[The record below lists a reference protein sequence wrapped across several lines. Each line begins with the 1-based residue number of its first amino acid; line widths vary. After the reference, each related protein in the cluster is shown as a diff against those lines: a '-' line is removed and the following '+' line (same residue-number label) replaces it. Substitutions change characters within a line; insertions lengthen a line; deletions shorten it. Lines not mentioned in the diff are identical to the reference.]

1 MKPLSTIAS
10 ELSNPFGLVY
20 ALPKD
25 VLRLTAGEPDF
36 DTPDFIRLAAKRAMD
51 EGFTHYS
58 PASGYEDLKEAVAGK
73 LHRENGISYDY
84 AREIVITPGSSSGIF
99 LAMLSLLDPGDEVL
113 VPDPAWFHYRTLIRC
128 CGAKS
133 VDVPVRFEKDN
144 ASLDLTVAKQ
154 RITSRTKMLILN
166 SPQNP
171 TGVMLSRESIEQ
183 IGDLAEKHDLWILS
197 DEVYEKIVYP
207 PNKHTSPA
215 SLPGLK
221 ERTLTSNGFSKA
233 YAMTGW
239 RVGYLAASREV
250 IEKVAALS
258 GYILNCP
265 SSVSQRAALTA
276 MTDPRMEQAV
286 KAMIARFAKRRDM
299 VMEALDHLP
308 GIKVYPPKGAF
319 YAWIDITGTGMTS
332 EKFSSRLLDEQK
344 VGVMPG
350 SLFGKQGEGHVR
362 ISFATGEDKL
372 QEALERF
379 RIFVANK

>member
-1 MKPLSTIAS
+1 MNPVSALAS
-10 ELSNPFGLVY
+10 GLSNPFGLVY

-36 DTPDFIRLAAKRAMD
+36 DTPDFIRHAAKRAMD

-73 LHRENGISYDY
+73 LHRENGLRYDY

-99 LAMLSLLDPGDEVL
+99 LAMLALLDPGDEVL

-133 VDVPVRFEKDN
+133 VDVPVKFED
-144 ASLDLTVAKQ
+144 ASLDLAEA
-154 RITSRTKMLILN
+154 RRHLTSRTKLLVLN

-171 TGVMLSRESIEQ
+171 TSVMFSRESLEQ

-207 PNKHTSPA
+207 PNKHISPA
-215 SLPGLK
+215 SLPRLK
-221 ERTLTSNGFSKA
+221 DRTLTSNGFSKA

-239 RVGYLAASREV
+239 RVGYLAGSTEV

-276 MTDPRMEQAV
+276 MTDPRMEPAV
-286 KAMIARFAKRRDM
+286 KAMIERFTKRREI
-299 VMEALDHLP
+299 VLEVLDNLP

-319 YAWIDITGTGMTS
+319 YAWIDITGTGMSS
-332 EKFSSRLLDEQK
+332 EKFSSRLLEEQR

-350 SLFGKQGEGHVR
+350 YLFGKQGEGHVR
-362 ISFATGEDKL
+362 ISFATREDKL
-372 QEALERF
+372 QEALGRF
-379 RIFVANK
+379 RKFVVNR

>member
-1 MKPLSTIAS
+1 
-10 ELSNPFGLVY
+10 
-20 ALPKD
+20 
-25 VLRLTAGEPDF
+25 
-36 DTPDFIRLAAKRAMD
+36 MD

-99 LAMLSLLDPGDEVL
+99 LAMLALLDPGDEVL

-133 VDVPVRFEKDN
+133 VDVPVRFDEDN
-144 ASLDLTVAKQ
+144 ASLDLAEARRRVTN
-154 RITSRTKMLILN
+154 RTKMLILN

-171 TGVMLSRESIEQ
+171 TGVMLSRESLEQ

-207 PNKHTSPA
+207 PNKHVSPA

-221 ERTLTSNGFSKA
+221 DRTLTSNGFSKA

-239 RVGYLAASREV
+239 RIGYLAGSPEV
-250 IEKVAALS
+250 IEKVSALS

-276 MTDPRMEQAV
+276 VTDPRMEPLV
-286 KAMIARFAKRRDM
+286 KTMIERFAKRREM
-299 VMEALDHLP
+299 VLESLDNLS
-308 GIKVYPPKGAF
+308 GIKVYPPNGAF
-319 YAWIDITGTGMTS
+319 YAWIDITGTGMSS
-332 EKFSSRLLDEQK
+332 EKFSSRLLQEQK

-350 SLFGKQGEGHVR
+350 DLFGKQGEGHIR
-362 ISFATGEDKL
+362 ISFATREDNLK
-372 QEALERF
+372 EALVRF
-379 RIFVANK
+379 RKFVANK